1 MGRLSEQKGHLLLLT
16 AMRTAFDRGCE
27 FDLVLVGDGE
37 LRSAIEERILALGL
51 QAHVRLTGSIGSG
64 EVRAELI
71 AARALVLPSFAEGL
85 PVVIMEAMSLRRP
98 VITTFVAGIPELVRA
113 GEGGWLVPAGD
124 ADALADAIVDCLA
137 SSPEQL
143 AAMADRARQRVLAR
157 HDIDVEASKLAKLFR
172 VQLGAP
178 VPLKAADAA

>member
-1 MGRLSEQKGHLLLLT
+1 
-16 AMRTAFDRGCE
+16 
-27 FDLVLVGDGE
+27 
-37 LRSAIEERILALGL
+37 
-51 QAHVRLTGSIGSG
+51 
-64 EVRAELI
+64 
-71 AARALVLPSFAEGL
+71 
-85 PVVIMEAMSLRRP
+85 MSLRRP